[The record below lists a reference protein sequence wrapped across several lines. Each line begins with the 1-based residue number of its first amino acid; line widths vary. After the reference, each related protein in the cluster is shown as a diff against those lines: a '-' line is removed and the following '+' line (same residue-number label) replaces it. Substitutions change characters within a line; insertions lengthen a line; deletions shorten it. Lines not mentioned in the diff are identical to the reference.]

1 MHQVLTDRFH
11 RWTSKAFFY
20 LKSKLKSEAIICER
34 ATGKDVTEM
43 WTFLPKDWKHRL
55 NEWRCD
61 FDKNFVFL
69 YFANESFLLLNLV
82 TRVQFWIKRK
92 TIENEIKRNAPNVDE
107 EGRPFIGDLSSRH
120 ITNMGK
126 MKTGIH
132 KIELPYQMEINGG
145 GVFLGNFKN
154 LKSNCNAFEI

>member
-1 MHQVLTDRFH
+1 
-11 RWTSKAFFY
+11 
-20 LKSKLKSEAIICER
+20 
-34 ATGKDVTEM
+34 M

-69 YFANESFLLLNLV
+69 YFADESFLLLNLV
-82 TRVQFWIKRK
+82 TRVQFWIKRNI
-92 TIENEIKRNAPNVDE
+92 IENEIKRKAPVVDE
-107 EGRPFIGDLSSRH
+107 EGHPFNVDFSPNQ

-126 MKTGIH
+126 MKTGID

-145 GVFLGNFKN
+145 GVFLGR
-154 LKSNCNAFEI
+154 FEN